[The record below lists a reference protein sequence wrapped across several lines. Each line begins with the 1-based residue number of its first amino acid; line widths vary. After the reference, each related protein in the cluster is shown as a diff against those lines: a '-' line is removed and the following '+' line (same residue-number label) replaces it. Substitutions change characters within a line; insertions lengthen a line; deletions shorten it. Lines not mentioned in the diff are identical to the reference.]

1 MVTLDRCALDTA
13 GAAGAG
19 RVRAGRALW
28 GACGLYRRRAGGGR
42 AGDGHKY
49 RRHPAQG
56 EGKAAQRE
64 EKARGQAEKRE
75 KGESL
80 TDVDMVSIIQKTIK
94 ELSEEAE
101 GYEKVGNIQEKEN
114 TLRQKQIIEKYL
126 PKMMSEVEIKTV
138 ISSLD
143 DKSIPN
149 VMKHFKLNYAGK
161 CDMKTVSEIAK
172 QF

>member
-1 MVTLDRCALDTA
+1 MILEEIKKANVQALKNKDTVA
-13 GAAGAG
+13 RTIYG
-19 RVRAGRALW
+19 VVSN
-28 GACGLYRRRAGGGR
+28 
-42 AGDGHKY
+42 
-49 RRHPAQG
+49 
-56 EGKAAQRE
+56 KAMLE
-64 EKARGQAEKRE
+64 EIKKRE